1 MVKGPCTFDSGRIS
15 YLLLFERTDETMV
28 EGKVSDWK
36 PICVASTED
45 SDGDDRKSGVDPGIS
60 AKSQDYPSFNYFK
73 GAEWFVQ

>member
-1 MVKGPCTFDSGRIS
+1 
-15 YLLLFERTDETMV
+15 MV

-60 AKSQDYPSFNYFK
+60 AKSQDYPSLNYFK